1 MNHKQKSVDTMSV
14 HFHEQIMELVERYEF
29 GNSDA
34 LHDEWIVDGQDPED
48 GEYEFIFINDL
59 TEV

>member
-1 MNHKQKSVDTMSV
+1 MNHKQQCVDIMSTHV
-14 HFHEQIMELVERYEF
+14 HKQITELVERYEF
-29 GNSDA
+29 DNSDA
-34 LHDEWIVDGQDPED
+34 LFAEWIVDGQDPED

>member
-1 MNHKQKSVDTMSV
+1 MSV
-14 HFHEQIMELVERYEF
+14 HFHKQITELVERHEF
-29 GNSDA
+29 DDSDA
-34 LHDEWIVDGQDPED
+34 LFSEWIVDGQDPED

>member
-14 HFHEQIMELVERYEF
+14 HFHEQIMELVERHEF

-34 LHDEWIVDGQDPED
+34 LHDEWVVDGQDPED
-48 GEYEFIFINDL
+48 GEYEFIFIDDL

>member
-1 MNHKQKSVDTMSV
+1 MSTHVHKQIT
-14 HFHEQIMELVERYEF
+14 ELVERYEF
-29 GNSDA
+29 DNSDA
-34 LHDEWIVDGQDPED
+34 LFAEWVVDGQDPED